1 MDYNVI
7 VFIDFEENF
16 VFYYNFNCI
25 IEEEKDDIEILN
37 DDVEKEIEK
46 IGEVLGM
53 ILEKIIV
60 VLGMVIV
67 FISLEVFMG

>member
-16 VFYYNFNCI
+16 VFDYNFNCI

-37 DDVEKEIEK
+37 D
-46 IGEVLGM
+46 VLKKKYKK
-53 ILEKIIV
+53 LERY
-60 VLGMVIV
+60 
-67 FISLEVFMG
+67 